1 MPIDPKSLT
10 ADWSFPTEIHIG
22 PGRLREV
29 PALCREKGISRP
41 LIVTDPGLAGLP
53 MVARLQAMLADASL
67 DAGLFADLQSN
78 PKDTEIAAGVLV
90 FREGGHDGV
99 IAIGGGSALDAG
111 KAIAFQAGQ
120 PRPLADFEDVG
131 DNWRR
136 ADAGAIAPVVAVP
149 TTAGT
154 GSEVGRAAVI
164 TESGSGIKRIIFHP
178 GMMPR
183 AVVADPE
190 LSVGLPPP
198 LTAAT
203 GMDALTHSLEAFCAP
218 GFHPLADGV
227 ALEGL
232 RLCAEWLPKAVAD
245 GADIAARTHMLVAAS
260 MGATAFQKGLGA
272 VHSISHAVGALYNT
286 HHGLTNAIVLP
297 YVLQFNRPA
306 VERKF
311 ALLGRT
317 LGLANPSYDS
327 VYEWIVELRRTV
339 GIHHSLGE
347 IAVDTVQSERVAK
360 LAYDDPTRTGN
371 PRDIE
376 VSDLKKIFV
385 KAVEGRLAT

>member
-1 MPIDPKSLT
+1 MPIDPKTLT
-10 ADWSFPTEIHIG
+10 ADWSFPTEIHVG

-29 PALCREKGISRP
+29 PALCREKSISRP

-53 MVARLQAMLADASL
+53 MVARLQAMLADEALVS
-67 DAGLFADLQSN
+67 GLFADLQPN
-78 PKDTEIAAGVLV
+78 PNETEVAAGVLA
-90 FREGGHDGV
+90 FHEGGHDGV
-99 IAIGGGSALDAG
+99 IAFGGGSALDAG
-111 KAIAFQAGQ
+111 KAIAFQSGQ
-120 PRPLADFEDVG
+120 SRPLADFEDVG

-136 ADAGAIAPVVAVP
+136 ADAAAIAPVVAVP

-164 TESGSGIKRIIFHP
+164 SQSNSGIKQIIFHP

-190 LSVGLPPP
+190 LSVGLPPN

-227 ALEGL
+227 ALEGI
-232 RLCAEWLPKAVAD
+232 RLCAEWLPKAYAD

-272 VHSISHAVGALYNT
+272 VHSISHAVGALYGT

-306 VERKF
+306 IEQKF
-311 ALLGRT
+311 TKLGRT
-317 LGLANPSYDS
+317 LGLEDPAYDS
-327 VYEWIVELRRTV
+327 VFEWVLRLRRTV
-339 GIHHSLGE
+339 AVPHSLSDV
-347 IAVDTVQSERVAK
+347 AVDSTQSDRVAQ
-360 LAYDDPTRTGN
+360 LAYDDPTRSGN
-371 PRDIE
+371 PRKIGIPE
-376 VSDLKKIFV
+376 LKQIFLS
-385 KAVEGRLAT
+385 AVEGRLYE

>member
-1 MPIDPKSLT
+1 MPIDPKTLT
-10 ADWSFPTEIHIG
+10 ADWSFPTEIHVG

-29 PALCREKGISRP
+29 PALCREKSISRP

-53 MVARLQAMLADASL
+53 MVARLQAMLADEALVS
-67 DAGLFADLQSN
+67 GLFADLQPN
-78 PKDTEIAAGVLV
+78 PNETEVAAGVLA
-90 FREGGHDGV
+90 FHEGGHDGV
-99 IAIGGGSALDAG
+99 IAFGGGSALDAG
-111 KAIAFQAGQ
+111 KAIAFQSGQ
-120 PRPLADFEDVG
+120 SRPLADFEDVG

-136 ADAGAIAPVVAVP
+136 ADAAAIAPVVAVP

-164 TESGSGIKRIIFHP
+164 SQSNSGIKQIIFHP

-190 LSVGLPPP
+190 LSVGLPPN

-227 ALEGL
+227 ALEGI
-232 RLCAEWLPKAVAD
+232 RLCAEWLPKAYAD

-272 VHSISHAVGALYNT
+272 VHSISHAVGALYGT

-306 VERKF
+306 IEQKF
-311 ALLGRT
+311 TQLGRT
-317 LGLANPSYDS
+317 LGLEDPAYDS
-327 VYEWIVELRRTV
+327 VFEWILRLRRTV
-339 GIHHSLGE
+339 AVPHSLSDV
-347 IAVDTVQSERVAK
+347 AVDSTQSDRVAQ
-360 LAYDDPTRTGN
+360 LAYDDPTRSGN
-371 PRDIE
+371 P
-376 VSDLKKIFV
+376 KKIGIPELKQIFLS
-385 KAVEGRLAT
+385 AVEGRLYE

>member
-53 MVARLQAMLADASL
+53 MVARLHALVADEKLVS
-67 DAGLFADLQSN
+67 GLFADFRPN
-78 PKDTEIAAGVLV
+78 PNEMEIAAGVLA
-90 FREGGHDGV
+90 FHDGGHDGV
-99 IAIGGGSALDAG
+99 IAFGGGSALDAG
-111 KAIAFQAGQ
+111 KAIAFQSGQ
-120 PRPLADFEDVG
+120 SRPLADFEDVG

-136 ADAGAIAPVVAVP
+136 ADAAAIAPVVAVP

-164 TESGSGIKRIIFHP
+164 TQSNSGIKQIIFHP

-190 LSVGLPPP
+190 LSVGLPPN

-227 ALEGL
+227 ALEGI
-232 RLCAEWLPKAVAD
+232 RLCAEWLPKAYAD
-245 GADIAARTHMLVAAS
+245 GTDIAARTYMLVAAS

-272 VHSISHAVGALYNT
+272 VHSISHAVGALYGT

-297 YVLQFNRPA
+297 YVLQFNRP
-306 VERKF
+306 EIEQK
-311 ALLGRT
+311 LTQLGRT
-317 LGLANPSYDS
+317 LGLEDPSYDS
-327 VYEWIVELRRTV
+327 VFEWIVALRRTV
-339 GIHHSLGE
+339 GVPHSMSE
-347 IAVDTVQSERVAK
+347 IGVDSTQSDRVAQ
-360 LAYDDPTRTGN
+360 LAYDDPTRSGN
-371 PRDIE
+371 PKIVGVPE
-376 VSDLKKIFV
+376 LKQIFV
-385 KAVEGRLAT
+385 NAVEGRL

>member
-1 MPIDPKSLT
+1 MPIDPKTLT

-29 PALCREKGISRP
+29 PSLCREKGISRP

-53 MVARLQAMLADASL
+53 MVARLQAMLADEAL
-67 DAGLFADLQSN
+67 VAGLFADLQPN
-78 PKDTEIAAGVLV
+78 PNETEVAAGVQV
-90 FREGGHDGV
+90 FRDGGHDGV
-99 IAIGGGSALDAG
+99 IAFGGGSALDAG
-111 KAIAFQAGQ
+111 KAIAFQSGQ
-120 PRPLADFEDVG
+120 SRALADFEDVG

-136 ADAGAIAPVVAVP
+136 ADAAAIAPVVAIP

-164 TESGSGIKRIIFHP
+164 TQGDSGIKRIIFHP
-178 GMMPR
+178 GMMPQ

-190 LSVGLPPP
+190 LCVGLPPN

-232 RLCAEWLPKAVAD
+232 RLCAEWLPKAYAD

-272 VHSISHAVGALYNT
+272 VHSISHAVGALYGT

-297 YVLQFNRPA
+297 YVLQFNRP
-306 VERKF
+306 EIEQKF
-311 ALLGRT
+311 AQLGRT
-317 LGLANPSYDS
+317 LGLPDPTFDS
-327 VYEWIVELRRTV
+327 VFEWIMALRRTV
-339 GIHHSLGE
+339 GIPHGLSE
-347 IAVDTVQSERVAK
+347 IAVDSKQCDRIAQ
-360 LAYDDPTRTGN
+360 LAHADPTRAGN
-371 PRDIE
+371 PRIVG
-376 VSDLKKIFV
+376 VSDLKEIFV
-385 KAVEGRLAT
+385 NAVEGRLQE

>member
-339 GIHHSLGE
+339 GIPHSLGE